1 MNDIQYKLIKALA
14 ELADDIKKE
23 IMARIEKYGYNP
35 RAGRNTLVGSDL
47 EKSVDVKV
55 VSDNELVFE
64 IADYYEFVV
73 RGWKRT
79 GRYPGTMRKFIEN
92 LTQWVR
98 KNGIQSSNRT
108 ENQIVWAIV
117 KSIFMRGIEPRPF
130 INWDENDDPSVVLP
144 FLDDYFDRWADEV
157 FNKITEEL
165 DKYFNT

>member
-14 ELADDIKKE
+14 ELASDIKKE
-23 IMARIEKYGYNP
+23 IIARIEKYGYNP

-47 EKSVDVKV
+47 ERSVDVKV
-55 VSDNELVFE
+55 VNDHELVFE
-64 IADYYEFVV
+64 LADYYEFVV

-79 GRYPGTMRKFIEN
+79 GNYPGTMRQFIDN

-98 KNGIQSSNRT
+98 KNGIQSSDRT
-108 ENQIVWAIV
+108 ENQIVWAIL

-130 INWDENDDPSVVLP
+130 INWDNNEDLSVILP
-144 FLDDYFDRWADEV
+144 FLDDYFDNWANEV

-165 DKYFNT
+165 DKYFNI

>member
-1 MNDIQYKLIKALA
+1 MDNLQYKLIKALA
-14 ELADDIKKE
+14 QLAEDIKKE

-35 RAGRNTLVGSDL
+35 RAGRNTLIGSDL

-108 ENQIVWAIV
+108 ENQIVWAIL

>member
-1 MNDIQYKLIKALA
+1 MDNLQYKLIKALA
-14 ELADDIKKE
+14 QLADDIKKE
-23 IMARIEKYGYNP
+23 IMARIQKEGYNP
-35 RAGRNTLVGSDL
+35 RAGRNTLIGSDL

-108 ENQIVWAIV
+108 ENQIVWAIL

-144 FLDDYFDRWADEV
+144 FLDDYFDRWADDV

>member
-1 MNDIQYKLIKALA
+1 MNDLQYKLIKALA
-14 ELADDIKKE
+14 QLAEDIKKE
-23 IMARIEKYGYNP
+23 IIARMGKYGYNP

-55 VSDNELVFE
+55 VSDHELVFE

-73 RGWKRT
+73 RGWRRT
-79 GRYPGTMRKFIEN
+79 GNYPGTMRKFIDN

-98 KNGIQSSNRT
+98 KNGIQSADRT
-108 ENQIVWAIV
+108 ENQIVWAIL

-130 INWDENDDPSVVLP
+130 INWDDNEDPSVVLP
-144 FLDDYFDRWADEV
+144 FLDDYFDKWADEV

-165 DKYFNT
+165 DKYFT